1 MTIPD
6 FQSLMLPALR
16 FAAERNDEVSI
27 RDLSQQIAQGF
38 RLTAEEL
45 KQPLPSGRAPQF
57 YNRLQWAVFHLRKAG
72 LLSTPRRAH
81 IAITSQGREL
91 ANRGLER
98 IDLRVLN
105 EYPEFRRFR
114 EQSSRTSDGERDPD
128 PHPLAGNGATP
139 LEALEDNYQRL
150 RSALVD
156 DLLDRITAASPTFFE
171 QLVVELLLEMGYG
184 GSRADAGRA
193 LGRSGD
199 EGIDGIIKEDRLG
212 LDAIYIQAK
221 RWRRDRAVGRPEIQQ
236 FAGALAGRSASKGI
250 FLTTSRFT
258 EEARSFVEKLT
269 TKIALVDGQELAG
282 LMIDHGIAVTTVA
295 TYAVRRIDSDYFDEQ
310 DEGPTSS

>member
-1 MTIPD
+1 MTLPD

-16 FAAERNDEVSI
+16 FAAECNDELSI
-27 RDLSQQIAQGF
+27 RDLSRKIAQDF

-114 EQSSRTSDGERDPD
+114 EQSSRTSDGERAPD

-258 EEARSFVEKLT
+258 EEARALVEKLT

>member
-16 FAAERNDEVSI
+16 LAAERNDEVSI
-27 RDLSQQIAQGF
+27 RDLSRQIAQDF

-72 LLSTPRRAH
+72 LLSTPKRAH
-81 IAITSQGREL
+81 VAITSQGREL
-91 ANRGLER
+91 ARRGLER
-98 IDLRVLN
+98 IDLRVLS

-114 EQSSRTSDGERDPD
+114 EASRTEGEERDPD
-128 PHPLAGNGATP
+128 PQPLATNGATP

-150 RSALVD
+150 RSALMD
-156 DLLDRITAASPTFFE
+156 DLLDRITSASPSFFE

-184 GSRADAGRA
+184 GSRADAGKA

-221 RWRRDRAVGRPEIQQ
+221 RWRKDRAVGRPDIQQ

-282 LMIDHGIAVTTVA
+282 LMIDHGIGVTTVA

-310 DEGPTSS
+310 EEGLTSS